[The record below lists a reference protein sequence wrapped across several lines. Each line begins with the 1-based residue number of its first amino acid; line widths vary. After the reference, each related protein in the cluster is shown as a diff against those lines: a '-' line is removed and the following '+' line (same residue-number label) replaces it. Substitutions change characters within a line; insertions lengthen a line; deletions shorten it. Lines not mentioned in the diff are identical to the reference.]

1 MVIFASII
9 HQTVTYVEETFN
21 IVIDEDSIAYI
32 RLVNHIK
39 FLMVR
44 LDRKEDVQVS
54 MTDYTKEKFPE
65 SYAVACRVADYIEK
79 LILEKISD
87 EEIGYLAI
95 HIERI
100 RQSV

>member
-1 MVIFASII
+1 M
-9 HQTVTYVEETFN
+9 
-21 IVIDEDSIAYI
+21 IDEDSIAYV

-44 LDRKEDVQVS
+44 IDRKEDVQVS

>member
-1 MVIFASII
+1 
-9 HQTVTYVEETFN
+9 
-21 IVIDEDSIAYI
+21 
-32 RLVNHIK
+32 
-39 FLMVR
+39 
-44 LDRKEDVQVS
+44 

-65 SYAVACRVADYIEK
+65 SHAVACRVADYIEK